1 MRSVPVKP
9 FIIIGR
15 ANTGKT
21 LFILNFSEFMGYDN
35 LTIKFKSYTDENK
48 KSNSIKD
55 FKKYMVSDLENTT
68 KCLQFANIEIPVF
81 KGRKTA
87 EFIDT
92 TGVSSSIH
100 MDQDVREGM
109 IQTLML
115 LKEDCI
121 IFHMLDAPSIVKD
134 EKIDEIDMEIYR
146 YGSKKGSYLVLAN
159 KMDLLNEYIKS
170 MKIIC
175 QTFSE
180 ARIIKIS
187 ALYKTGFDEVKKYV
201 SKLI

>member
-1 MRSVPVKP
+1 MRSVPAKP
-9 FIIIGR
+9 FVIIGR

-21 LFILNFSEFMGYDN
+21 LFILNFSEFMGYNN
-35 LTIKFKSYTDENK
+35 LTIKFRSSTDENK
-48 KSNSIKD
+48 KSNNIND

-68 KCLQFANIEIPVF
+68 KCLQFASIEIPVL
-81 KGRKTA
+81 KGCKTA

-100 MDQDVREGM
+100 MNQDVRDGM
-109 IQTLML
+109 IQTLKL

-121 IFHMLDAPSIVKD
+121 IFHMLDSPSIAKD
-134 EKIDEIDMEIYR
+134 DKIDEIDIEIYR

-159 KMDLLNEYIKS
+159 KMDMLNEYIKG

-175 QTFSE
+175 QTFTE

-187 ALYKTGFDEVKKYV
+187 ALNKTGFNEVKKYV